1 MPVKPE
7 RAEEL
12 QSGYT
17 AGLPDQIFP
26 SDLRESLHHFHN
38 LTTDEQVLRAFSEAG
53 IRMFGKPPFRDLSE
67 MSSADRENFKRS
79 LGLADDELSEAVG
92 LGSKL
97 SLVLGDVVEEARTA
111 RHPLLVAKLI
121 GMYAGLLDAQL
132 RKVVPVLRERGYTWT
147 QIGTALGI
155 TKQSAWER
163 FSGED

>member
-1 MPVKPE
+1 M
-7 RAEEL
+7 
-12 QSGYT
+12 
-17 AGLPDQIFP
+17 I
-26 SDLRESLHHFHN
+26 
-38 LTTDEQVLRAFSEAG
+38 TT
-53 IRMFGKPPFRDLSE
+53 FR
-67 MSSADRENFKRS
+67 
-79 LGLADDELSEAVG
+79 
-92 LGSKL
+92 
-97 SLVLGDVVEEARTA
+97 LGDVVEEARTA